1 MINTESKAINE
12 NLVAKRHI
20 GSQKIR
26 TLFIQ
31 RFSQREQ
38 SLLSKPFF
46 SFNINDFIKDA
57 CLSRIS
63 LIDRP

>member
-1 MINTESKAINE
+1 MINTESKAVNE

-38 SLLSKPFF
+38 SFLSKRVF
-46 SFNINDFIKDA
+46 
-57 CLSRIS
+57 
-63 LIDRP
+63 